1 MLWQQ
6 VLLLIGVLACSASPI
21 FIKASHVHPIVMA
34 AVRLLMACAIL
45 APLFFRDWRR
55 HRAVYTR
62 DHLRRTHAPAIVLA
76 LHLMSWSWGARL
88 TITVQASLI
97 VNLAPIAI
105 PFFLHSIVGEK
116 INRTEVF
123 GTILAVIGV
132 LVLTARDAF
141 TGGGDVWGNCVCFGS
156 MLLFAWYL
164 ALGRKHRDFPTIW
177 LYVVPIYLQA
187 GLLCLLL
194 STPWIASLAGAPLRE
209 WLLLLGLACVP
220 TIMGHSL
227 LNQAMRHFR
236 GQIVSL
242 CNVGQFVFSG
252 IAAYFIFHEQP
263 APLFYISSAIVVTG
277 IALVVFSAP
286 TAPPRL
292 R

>member
-6 VLLLIGVLACSASPI
+6 VLLLVGVLACSTSPI
-21 FIKASHVHPIVMA
+21 FIKASHTHPIVVA
-34 AVRLLMACAIL
+34 AVRLLMAVAIL
-45 APLFFRDWRR
+45 SPVFFRDWRK
-55 HRAVYTR
+55 HRATFTR
-62 DHLRRTHAPAIVLA
+62 DHLRRTHLPAAVLA
-76 LHLMSWSWGARL
+76 AHLMSWTWGARL
-88 TITVQASLI
+88 TVTVQASLI

-116 INRTEVF
+116 INRTEII

-141 TGGGDVWGNCVCFGS
+141 AGGGDAWGNLVCFGS

-177 LYVVPIYLQA
+177 LYVVPVYLQA
-187 GLLCLLL
+187 GLIAFVL
-194 STPWIASLAGAPLRE
+194 SLPWVGSLASADLRE
-209 WLLLLGLACVP
+209 WSLIAALACFP
-220 TIMGHSL
+220 TILGHSL

-252 IAAYFIFHEQP
+252 IAAYFLFHEHP
-263 APLFYISSAIVVTG
+263 APLFYIASTIVVAG

-286 TAPPRL
+286 TAPPRM